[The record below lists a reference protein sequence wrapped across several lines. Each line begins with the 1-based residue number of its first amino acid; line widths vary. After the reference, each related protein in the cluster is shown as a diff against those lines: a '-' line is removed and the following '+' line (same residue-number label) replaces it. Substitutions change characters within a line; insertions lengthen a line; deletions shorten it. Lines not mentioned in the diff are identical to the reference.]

1 MNGAWKTL
9 PDNPKPATAV
19 RIGEEAMC
27 LGYRSS
33 FTSRPLPTDALSL
46 PHPSSATL
54 YLGGRYP
61 GSRWDIGEPYTL
73 MGNAVPGSSVRLKP
87 VR

>member
-1 MNGAWKTL
+1 MPRL
-9 PDNPKPATAV
+9 PILYHFPTPP
-19 RIGEEAMC
+19 GP
-27 LGYRSS
+27 SS
-33 FTSRPLPTDALSL
+33 ITSPPLPGLPLSL
-46 PHPSSATL
+46 PHPFSATL